1 MESYVGAM
9 RSYCRVLDEKILLIK
24 RNKIL
29 VLCAIA
35 LSLDRLF
42 CYILVVHDD
51 KKCLGLDRTLRTI
64 AIVSRSVI
72 DFLYILHIIF
82 QFCATRS
89 VNPVDILAILPLPQ
103 VLIFAIIPKLN
114 NLRVLK
120 ATRSLNFI
128 FIFQYVLRFLRICSL
143 LKKDLG
149 ASGILAKS
157 TWANL
162 FFFMLASHV
171 SSCYFDVIGAFWY
184 LFSIERKATC
194 WIEACS
200 HVGVHCSLYCNDTYK
215 ASLYLND
222 YCSKNS
228 TSFDFGI
235 YVDAL
240 ASGVVDSADIVQRI
254 SYCFWWGL
262 QNLRCTC
269 LILALN
275 QVYSLGQGLKTS
287 TYVWEIY
294 FSIFIL
300 ISGLLSFAFLIGN
313 VQVGAKTIISSF
325 WLSRKYAN
333 TVFIYFLG
341 PLRSDELFSSA
352 KQAYLLS
359 EVAKSEERR
368 VRVEQMRLKRQE
380 MESWRPF
387 LSFPENLREQILQNI
402 ECKLQE
408 NILVDVHNFLPHLSM
423 DLRKDTIRH
432 LGMDLFKKVVHFP
445 LEGSEFYIAECPAF
459 DKWDRRLLDAMCDS
473 LKPVIYTEESYIF
486 QERGTVDAMH
496 FIAQGRLM
504 RLTTYGATTEA
515 FLYRYLG
522 YGDYC
527 GEELITWAFDPHSS
541 PIELPSSIATVQ
553 SLSKVLALVLKAD
566 DLKLIAS
573 QFRHLHDIHHARH
586 TFRVYSN
593 QWRTWAACYIQRVWR
608 RYCKMKLEKSLEQQN
623 GRLKEALAKDGAS
636 SSSLGDNI

>member
-35 LSLDRLF
+35 LSLDPLF

-51 KKCLGLDRTLRTI
+51 KKFLGLDRTLRTI

-89 VNPVDILAILPLPQ
+89 VNPVDILAILPLP
-103 VLIFAIIPKLN
+103 
-114 NLRVLK
+114 
-120 ATRSLNFI
+120 
-128 FIFQYVLRFLRICSL
+128 
-143 LKKDLG
+143 
-149 ASGILAKS
+149 
-157 TWANL
+157 
-162 FFFMLASHV
+162 
-171 SSCYFDVIGAFWY
+171 
-184 LFSIERKATC
+184 
-194 WIEACS
+194 
-200 HVGVHCSLYCNDTYK
+200 
-215 ASLYLND
+215 
-222 YCSKNS
+222 
-228 TSFDFGI
+228 
-235 YVDAL
+235 
-240 ASGVVDSADIVQRI
+240 
-254 SYCFWWGL
+254 
-262 QNLRCTC
+262 
-269 LILALN
+269 
-275 QVYSLGQGLKTS
+275 
-287 TYVWEIY
+287 
-294 FSIFIL
+294 
-300 ISGLLSFAFLIGN
+300 
-313 VQVGAKTIISSF
+313 QVGAKTIISSF

-408 NILVDVHNFLPHLSM
+408 NIPVDVHNFLPHLSM

-432 LGMDLFKKVVHFP
+432 LGMDLFKK
-445 LEGSEFYIAECPAF
+445 CPAF

-522 YGDYC
+522 YGDNC

-608 RYCKMKLEKSLEQQN
+608 HYCKMKLEKSLEQQN
-623 GRLKEALAKDGAS
+623 GRLKEALAKDGTS

>member
-35 LSLDRLF
+35 LSLDPLF

-171 SSCYFDVIGAFWY
+171 IGAFWY

-262 QNLRCTC
+262 QNLS
-269 LILALN
+269 
-275 QVYSLGQGLKTS
+275 SLGQGLKTS

-313 VQVGAKTIISSF
+313 V
-325 WLSRKYAN
+325 
-333 TVFIYFLG
+333 
-341 PLRSDELFSSA
+341 
-352 KQAYLLS
+352 QAYLLS

-432 LGMDLFKKVVHFP
+432 LGMDLFKK
-445 LEGSEFYIAECPAF
+445 CPAF

-623 GRLKEALAKDGAS
+623 GRLKEALAKDGTS